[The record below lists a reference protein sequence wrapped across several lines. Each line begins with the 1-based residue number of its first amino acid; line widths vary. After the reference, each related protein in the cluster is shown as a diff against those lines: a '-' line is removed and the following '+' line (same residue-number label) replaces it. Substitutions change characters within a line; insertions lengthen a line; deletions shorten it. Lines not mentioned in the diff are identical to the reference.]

1 MILKITCEKN
11 YTIYGELI
19 SYRLGI
25 VMENERFVS
34 IRRVCRARM
43 VMVAACC
50 RHSNSLV
57 KNTNNADKILK
68 FSLIVP
74 LTHCSGRFE
83 ECRWRGPNARETSS
97 NHLMYRWR
105 CIGPWQHPS
114 TFKGIKNFLFVMDQR
129 IFRVICDHHT
139 SNNLRNR
146 NLV

>member
-57 KNTNNADKILK
+57 KNTNNVDKILK
-68 FSLIVP
+68 IFIDCSINP
-74 LTHCSGRFE
+74 LQ
-83 ECRWRGPNARETSS
+83 W
-97 NHLMYRWR
+97 
-105 CIGPWQHPS
+105 
-114 TFKGIKNFLFVMDQR
+114 
-129 IFRVICDHHT
+129 
-139 SNNLRNR
+139 
-146 NLV
+146 

>member
-19 SYRLGI
+19 SYGLGI

-34 IRRVCRARM
+34 IRRVCWARM

-83 ECRWRGPNARETSS
+83 ECRWRGPNARETCS
-97 NHLMYRWR
+97 NQVMYRW
-105 CIGPWQHPS
+105 QHPC

-139 SNNLRNR
+139 SNNLRNIY
-146 NLV
+146 LV

>member
-34 IRRVCRARM
+34 IRRVCWARM

-74 LTHCSGRFE
+74 WTHCSGRFE

-97 NHLMYRWR
+97 NHLMYWWR